1 MSRWAIMLILAGGI
15 VIMGCAAKAPT
26 NVGVTRGQFT
36 PCPDRPNCVSSQSSS
51 QRHHIAPIVYQ
62 GQPGSAFEKLKQI
75 IRELEGTQVV
85 SETGKYLHVTFRSRI
100 MGFIDDVEFY
110 FPAAPLI
117 HVRSAS
123 RVGYWDLGANRRRI
137 ERIRSLFHSG
147 KPSQ

>member
-1 MSRWAIMLILAGGI
+1 MNRWAIMLILAGGI
-15 VIMGCAAKAPT
+15 VIMGCAAKSPT
-26 NVGVTRGQFT
+26 NVGVTRGQLP

-51 QRHHIAPIVYQ
+51 QRHHIAPIAYQ
-62 GQPGSAFEKLKQI
+62 GQPDSAFEKLKQI
-75 IRELEGTQVV
+75 IRELEGTQMV

-123 RVGYWDLGANRRRI
+123 RVGYWDMGANRRRI
-137 ERIRSLFHSG
+137 ERIRTLFHSG